1 MRKTIF
7 EQIKDKVSYASEIS
21 RMDTLIKDPLGIQ
34 IKLPREVFDV
44 FDKPIYKYYSL
55 ENFFDK
61 FKFKTWKA
69 RGTCIDCDDMRE
81 TLNLDEIVSSDNPTL
96 DETLT
101 YCEYVANLIK
111 LYNRAELD
119 EDTELYDTEIISA
132 ISDNLKSLLDWLNQE
147 AVFFENE
154 EMVLITEKNATVSAV
169 AECVDENLAYQIVKY
184 NHYTL
189 KGNIAKKKE
198 ILLNLGNVVEPKR
211 ADISSANKKLSDNIF
226 FMLNNLNIRH
236 NNVSKKDD
244 NYKEYTADMSDEEL
258 EKWYDELYQMIL
270 LAILEL
276 EQIDRNRL
284 VDELKSHY

>member
-1 MRKTIF
+1 MKEKMSF
-7 EQIKDKVSYASEIS
+7 SSEIK
-21 RMDTLIKDPLGIQ
+21 RLDALIQDKQGVKIDKSFDLFN
-34 IKLPREVFDV
+34 LPSNISCLE
-44 FDKPIYKYYSL
+44 YYSI
-55 ENFFDK
+55 EKCVDEFI
-61 FKFKTWKA
+61 FKTWKG
-69 RGTCIDCDDMRE
+69 RGTCISCEDMRK
-81 TLNLDEIVSSDNPTL
+81 TLNIDKIVTYFDPTL
-96 DETLT
+96 EEVLT
-101 YCEYVANLIK
+101 YCEYVANIK
-111 LYNRAELD
+111 N
-119 EDTELYDTEIISA
+119 LYDRSKSSKDVAIYDTNIASA

-184 NHYTL
+184 NHYML

-211 ADISSANKKLSDNIF
+211 ADISSANKQLSDNIF
-226 FMLNNLNIRH
+226 FLLNNLNIRH
-236 NNVSKKDD
+236 NNVKEKDKK
-244 NYKEYTADMSDEEL
+244 YKEYTAHMSDEEL

-276 EQIDRNRL
+276 EQLDRNRL

>member
-21 RMDTLIKDPLGIQ
+21 QIDTLIKDPLGIQ

-61 FKFKTWKA
+61 FKFKMWKA

-81 TLNLDEIVSSDNPTL
+81 TLNLDELVSSDNPTL

-198 ILLNLGNVVEPKR
+198 ILLNLSNVVEQKR
-211 ADISSANKKLSDNIF
+211 ADISSTNKQLSDNIF
-226 FMLNNLNIRH
+226 FMLNNLNVRH
-236 NNVSKKDD
+236 NNVNEKDKK
-244 NYKEYTADMSDEEL
+244 YKEYTADMSDEEL

-284 VDELKSHY
+284 IDELKSHY